1 MPYPLKS
8 DLISELWAALQPIY
22 NDTHEMGQNP
32 SMITVDRVSIRA
44 GHPGNNIKWAPS
56 RNHAEQVTVTAPAA
70 MKRSG
75 YWGDKTWTFQVDTAT
90 ATANIK
96 GIVAAVGKAL
106 EALEAA
112 DVAKIEQA
120 KQAEASRKMEAM
132 RQKTRSDMVEQLQSS
147 ERLSW
152 KEYGHNVVDLGERKA
167 SVTVDQVGVVHL
179 DVPFRSVPELL
190 EAIEMFRSL
199 KETKDILAKHAAPA
213 PEKPVCLIDREDGR

>member
-8 DLISELWAALQPIY
+8 DLISELWAALQPVY

-32 SMITVDRVSIRA
+32 SMITVDRVSIHA
-44 GHPGNNIKWAPS
+44 GHPRNRMRWAPS

-70 MKRSG
+70 VKRSG
-75 YWGDKTWTFQVDTAT
+75 YWGNKTWTFQVDTTAAT
-90 ATANIK
+90 VNVK

-106 EALEAA
+106 VALEAA
-112 DVAKIEQA
+112 DEAKI
-120 KQAEASRKMEAM
+120 KQAEQAEENRKVDAE

-147 ERLSW
+147 GLNW
-152 KEYGHNVVDLGERKA
+152 KEYGYNVVDLGERKA

>member
-70 MKRSG
+70 VKRSG

-120 KQAEASRKMEAM
+120 KLKLLAF
-132 RQKTRSDMVEQLQSS
+132 TS
-147 ERLSW
+147 ERVNFAVGQ
-152 KEYGHNVVDLGERKA
+152 EVCHQGDQGDMAFHGKA
-167 SVTVDQVGVVHL
+167 
-179 DVPFRSVPELL
+179 
-190 EAIEMFRSL
+190 
-199 KETKDILAKHAAPA
+199 
-213 PEKPVCLIDREDGR
+213 